1 MLPKF
6 CYLPIVKNYRYR
18 YLRKYSAEEEPLVPA
33 LKLSTY
39 LTKKNCSGS
48 DNNLNLTGI
57 FKKIEPQKVTKW
69 IRRLIN

>member
-6 CYLPIVKNYRYR
+6 CYLPIAKNYR